1 MPTEAPAPN
10 EALSPRVAVGSP
22 VGGQLQGLPL
32 RFPERFECAKPGSF
46 ELTGF
51 FAWARLLAKH
61 RDDVFDGNDVQ
72 LVVGFKVDGNGVFR
86 VEDNLVVL
94 SERHVLVVLDLP
106 TDTDDSAG
114 YRGDLRGIWQGDT
127 PFGFPFGFVFEDQD
141 SGPDRLDR
149 FERVFLGRHEYRV
162 KSRQGKCR
170 VDGVGGILG
179 IRNLLWCEVPQ
190 A

>member
-1 MPTEAPAPN
+1 M
-10 EALSPRVAVGSP
+10 
-22 VGGQLQGLPL
+22 GGQIQG
-32 RFPERFECAKPGSF
+32 FPESFRERFEGAKPGSF

-51 FAWARLLAKH
+51 FAWARLLTKH
-61 RDDVFDGNDVQ
+61 RDDILDGNDVQ

-86 VEDNLVVL
+86 VEDDFVVL
-94 SERHVLVVLDLP
+94 SEGHVLVVLDLP

-114 YRGDLRGIWQGDT
+114 DRGDLRGIGQGDP

-141 SGPDRLDR
+141 SGPDWLDR

-170 VDGVGGILG
+170 VSGGRGIQG
-179 IRNLLWCEVPQ
+179 IRNLLWCELPL